1 MIRARIELGLSAVF
15 AALTVATL
23 IWPTWIESLTGL
35 EPDAGTGETEWWI
48 VVLLG
53 LVTIALGL
61 VGARDYRLA
70 SRLRPD
76 KATERR

>member
-1 MIRARIELGLSAVF
+1 MVRARIELGLSAVF
-15 AALTVATL
+15 AMLTAATF

-53 LVTIALGL
+53 LVTIVFG
-61 VGARDYRLA
+61 VIGAREYRLA
-70 SRLRPD
+70 HRLRAQN
-76 KATERR
+76 ATDGR